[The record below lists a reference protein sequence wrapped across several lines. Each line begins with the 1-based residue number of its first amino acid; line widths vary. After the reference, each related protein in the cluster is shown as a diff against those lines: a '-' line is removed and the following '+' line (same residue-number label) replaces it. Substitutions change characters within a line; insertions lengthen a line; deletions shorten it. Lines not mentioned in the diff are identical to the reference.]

1 MVEIRGLCGALR
13 KAPLPRHLH
22 ARGTSPS
29 WLCWGTDKDAEWETH
44 GVALGEEKHRGTGAR
59 VEVISIRTA
68 SLGDATYIAVHGDN
82 AIVVDPQRDV
92 GRFTDILDDRGL
104 TLTHVLETHMHND
117 YISGGR
123 DLAKA
128 RDADLVLPAASGAA
142 FPFVPAFHN
151 EEFDAESGLV
161 VRALHTPGHTPE
173 HTSYL
178 VLIDGEEQAVFTGGS
193 LLVGSAGRPD
203 LLGFQY
209 ARQLA
214 RLQYGSLQR
223 LGRLPD
229 ETGVFPTHG
238 EGSFCTASGAG
249 RTTSTIGREKEES
262 PLYQIDRIDAF
273 VENQLS
279 ALVPYPRYYA
289 HMGPTNKQ
297 DPTAVEITSVP
308 ELSPFA
314 ASDAISA
321 GAAVIDG
328 RSRVSFSEGRLI
340 GSIGIELGDSFAPWV
355 GWLVDYNTPLV
366 LVLDDKQDAVFAA
379 TELSRI
385 GFTKVR
391 GVLRGIGNWEAEEL
405 PVATH
410 RIAPHTELFGKLDTA
425 QILDVRDP
433 LEWEAGHIA
442 GSIHCYLPDI
452 NKDTLRQIDTTRD
465 VWVICE
471 SGSRASIAAG
481 LLARFG
487 IDPIV
492 IASGGVADVLRTS
505 AG

>member
-1 MVEIRGLCGALR
+1 MEI
-13 KAPLPRHLH
+13 
-22 ARGTSPS
+22 
-29 WLCWGTDKDAEWETH
+29 
-44 GVALGEEKHRGTGAR
+44 
-59 VEVISIRTA
+59 ISIRTA
-68 SLGDATYIAVHGDN
+68 SLGDATFIAVHGKN
-82 AIVVDPQRDV
+82 AIVIDPQRDL
-92 GRFTDILDDRGL
+92 GRFTEVLDDRDL

-128 RDADLVLPAASGAA
+128 RGADLILPAASGAG

-151 EEFDAESGLV
+151 EEFDGGGGLSI
-161 VRALHTPGHTPE
+161 RPLHTPGHTPE

-178 VLIDGEEQAVFTGGS
+178 VLIDGEEEAVFTGGS

-209 ARQLA
+209 AHQLA

-223 LGRLPD
+223 LGQLPD

-249 RTTSTIGREKEES
+249 RTTSSIGREKAES
-262 PLYQIDRIDAF
+262 PLYQIDNVDDF

-297 DPTAVEITSVP
+297 DPTAVELTAPP

-314 ASDAISA
+314 VSDAISA

-328 RSRVSFSEGRLI
+328 RSRVAFSEGRLL
-340 GSIGIELGDSFAPWV
+340 GSIGIELDESFAPWV
-355 GWLVDYNTPLV
+355 GWLIDYNTPLV
-366 LVLDDKQDAVFAA
+366 LVLDDRQDALFAA
-379 TELSRI
+379 TELARI
-385 GFTKVR
+385 GFTDVR
-391 GVLRGIGNWEAEEL
+391 GVLRGVGNWEAEEY
-405 PVATH
+405 PVGSH
-410 RIAPHTELFGKLDTA
+410 RIAPHSELLEHIDTA

-433 LEWEAGHIA
+433 LEWESGHI
-442 GSIHCYLPDI
+442 SDSVHCYLPDI
-452 NKDTLRQIDTTRD
+452 NKDALRQIDTTRD

-492 IASGGVADVLRTS
+492 VASGGVTDVLKSGVGRRT
-505 AG
+505 